1 MDKTL
6 VNFCQKYDAVVG
18 PSVRAHRRVKH
29 VGYDNWRTN
38 PDVFNQIEYQDQPM
52 VEVHMPEDRFRALLD
67 HDEWLD
73 SAATSISPWQN
84 GGSGQYALSRAILLV
99 DQHEHE
105 CLLRRQH
112 PGLQELYEKYQVMLK
127 LLS

>member
-1 MDKTL
+1 MSKA
-6 VNFCQKYDAVVG
+6 VNDFCRKYDAVVG
-18 PSVRAHRRVKH
+18 PSSRAHRRVKR
-29 VGYDNWRTN
+29 VGYDEWQTN
-38 PDVFNQIEYQDQPM
+38 PDVFNQIEYQEQPM
-52 VEVHMPEDRFRALLD
+52 IELHMPEDRFRALLD
-67 HDEWLD
+67 HDDWLD
-73 SAATSISPWQN
+73 IAATSISPWQS
-84 GGSGQYALSRAILLV
+84 GSGHHALSRAILLV